1 MKLMDPQY
9 KKKLESL
16 GFHFGIQSRIDASIN
31 RPESRTI
38 EDLPGIKR
46 ENSLGEFFYQ
56 EMSYLQDYNHGIV
69 TFQGLTEKTTPINL
83 PDKKT
88 STNIKDCVFLDTE
101 TTGLAQSGG
110 TFAFMIG
117 VGYFKETQFHLRQYF
132 LIEPSQEDA
141 MLLDLLNLIEP
152 FSTIVSYNGISF
164 DVPIIKSRLRYH
176 RLPSDIHKKD
186 HIDLLKYARMLFRFQ
201 FNDRSLKN
209 MEFNVLKFFRSE
221 EEIPGY
227 LAPVIYKEYLENKKI
242 EKIEGVF
249 YHNAMDVIS
258 LAAFIS
264 IVNEISSQNN
274 VYYDKYETLNFSIA
288 KQYEKNKVFEKALE
302 TYEISAKQTNL
313 SDDIKINCFL
323 SLARIYKKQNQIDLA
338 ICNWYKATKHNNL
351 EAHIELAKVYEHNL
365 KNYTL
370 AIEFCQ
376 KALSILENEI
386 ESISNKRLIEACKH
400 RLNRLL
406 VKANL

>member
-16 GFHFGIQSRIDASIN
+16 GFHFGIQSRIEASMT
-31 RPESRTI
+31 RSDSRTI

-56 EMSYLQDYNHGIV
+56 EMSYPEDYNHGIV
-69 TFQGLTEKTTPINL
+69 TFQGLSEKTSCVNL
-83 PDKKT
+83 PDNKT
-88 STNIKDCVFLDTE
+88 RTNIKDCVFLDTE

-117 VGYFKETQFHLRQYF
+117 VGYFHETQFYLRQYF

-141 MLLDLLNLIEP
+141 MLLDLINFLDP

-209 MEFNVLKFFRSE
+209 MEFNVLKFYRSE

-227 LAPVIYKEYLENKKI
+227 LAPVIYKEYLENKII

-249 YHNAMDVIS
+249 YHNAMDIIS

-264 IVNEISSQNN
+264 IVNQISSQNKD
-274 VYYDKYETLNFSIA
+274 YFDRYETLNFSIA
-288 KQYEKNKVFEKALE
+288 KQYEKEKIFEKALE
-302 TYEISAKQTNL
+302 TYEITAQQTNL
-313 SDDIKINCFL
+313 SDDIKINCYL

-338 ICNWYKATKHNNL
+338 ISNWYQASKYDNV

-370 AIEFCQ
+370 AIEYCQ

-386 ESISNKRLIEACKH
+386 ESISNRKLIEACKH
-400 RLNRLL
+400 RLKRLL